1 MSNFTNFQ
9 NILTGP
15 FREIIFFVF
24 FGLFWCFGVSFSLSH
39 AVSACFWH
47 CIWHLPTPDICLTH
61 SDTILTLPDTLRHHP
76 DTPQTSPYLV
86 CMRPLGERV
95 ISEYHDIYSTVF
107 NLSDIC
113 QTKTSARHAQ
123 TPSRHCQTPSD
134 TILTLLR
141 HPHIWSARG
150 HWEKEWYLNTMIFIQ
165 LFSIYLISVK
175 PRHAKT
181 PSWHCQTP
189 SETIQTPIS
198 HPHIL
203 PAWCHWEKE

>member
-1 MSNFTNFQ
+1 MQNRIFSCPVFAHFLRNRALKEKAVCRLYDSNKKKFHL
-9 NILTGP
+9 ILD
-15 FREIIFFVF
+15 
-24 FGLFWCFGVSFSLSH
+24 
-39 AVSACFWH
+39 
-47 CIWHLPTPDICLTH
+47 PDICLTH

-113 QTKTSARHAQ
+113 QTQTSARHAQ

-150 HWEKEWYLNTMIFIQ
+150 HWEKE
-165 LFSIYLISVK
+165 
-175 PRHAKT
+175 
-181 PSWHCQTP
+181 
-189 SETIQTPIS
+189 
-198 HPHIL
+198 
-203 PAWCHWEKE
+203 